1 MYRFQLN
8 HNALETRPY
17 PILADKKGNI
27 IGIWQKHYRKVIGFS
42 CLPQTGCVDVT
53 FEQFTETK
61 QSLRG
66 MYAIMECANGDFCT
80 LQRELEGAYIGI
92 RAMPKLTK
100 QDIQDIANGYTIK
113 YVSNSSTKDELI
125 IELAQLCLQAIDEK
139 EDILLQPVEL
149 DEEE

>member
-66 MYAIMECANGDFCT
+66 MYALWNVLMVISALFKEN
-80 LQRELEGAYIGI
+80 LR
-92 RAMPKLTK
+92 
-100 QDIQDIANGYTIK
+100 
-113 YVSNSSTKDELI
+113 VLI
-125 IELAQLCLQAIDEK
+125 
-139 EDILLQPVEL
+139 
-149 DEEE
+149 

>member
-27 IGIWQKHYRKVIGFS
+27 TGIWQKHYRKVIGFS

-61 QSLRG
+61 QSLKG

-80 LQRELEGAYIGI
+80 LQRELEGAYI
-92 RAMPKLTK
+92 
-100 QDIQDIANGYTIK
+100 
-113 YVSNSSTKDELI
+113 
-125 IELAQLCLQAIDEK
+125 
-139 EDILLQPVEL
+139 
-149 DEEE
+149 EESEQCQN